1 MTADAPSRVR
11 PATAAD
17 AAALAQVQ
25 VTSSRTKAPLH
36 PPGYWEARTIDQSA
50 DQWRTWT
57 VEHPDDVLLI
67 ATTAAD
73 APVGYVLARCEA
85 WHEMDGRVEAL
96 HVLPEHR
103 LQGHGRALLH
113 AATTELWARGC
124 GSVGLAVHKDDPVR
138 AWFDLI
144 GGVPVADEVDD
155 VDEVDEVDGRPVRR
169 VVYRWEAAAELARR
183 LVA

>member
-1 MTADAPSRVR
+1 VTADAPARVR
-11 PATAAD
+11 PATPTD
-17 AAALAQVQ
+17 AAGLAQVQ
-25 VTSSRTKAPLH
+25 VTSSRTTAPLY
-36 PPGYWEARTIDQSA
+36 PPKYREALTVDQCA
-50 DQWRTWT
+50 DRWRTWT
-57 VEHPDDVLLI
+57 VEHPDDVLLLS
-67 ATTAAD
+67 TNETD

-124 GSVGLAVHKDDPVR
+124 GSVGLAVHEDDPVR

-144 GGVPVADEVDD
+144 GGVPVAEEVDD
-155 VDEVDEVDGRPVRR
+155 VDGRPVRR